1 MHGDRS
7 SELDHNVDWFIFGVT
22 AALVVGVCVPLILYP
37 DAGGEMVSA
46 AFEFVTTYFGF
57 AYIWAGMATLGFLVW
72 IALGRYGRVRLGPKG
87 CVPEFSTFSWAS
99 MLFCGGIGTTVLHW
113 GTIEW
118 VYYYQ
123 APPFGAE
130 PRSATALE
138 WAVSYPIFHWGIT
151 GWAFYCL
158 PAVVIGYAYHRRNLS
173 SLRVSAACREVIG
186 SRADGPL
193 GRLIDLVFMAGLVG
207 AAGTGV
213 GFSVPLITASISSF
227 TGIPEALSMK
237 VFIVFLGTVMF
248 AVSVSAGLERG
259 IRRLSTFNVGL
270 ALLLLGFILVV
281 GPTLFILKIST
292 DAIGFGLQN
301 FIRMNSWT
309 DPISDSGFVESWT
322 IFYWAWWIALGPY
335 MGIFVAKVSR
345 GRTLRGM
352 VFGVIGF
359 GSLGCAAFFSVL
371 GNYALYLELNEMLPV
386 VDMLNRQ
393 GAPATVVSVLT
404 SLPTGRWLLPP
415 FALLCLVFMATT
427 YDSASYTLASCATR
441 ELPVDRH
448 PARWH
453 RVFWALSLGI
463 LPTALL
469 ILGGLR
475 ALQTTVVVVS
485 LPLLVVG
492 VVMSVALVRMLRSDA
507 AD

>member
-1 MHGDRS
+1 MPIKQFRDV
-7 SELDHNVDWFIFGVT
+7 DHNIDWFIFTVT
-22 AALVVGVCVPLILYP
+22 AALVVGVCLPLILYP
-37 DAGGEMVSA
+37 EAGGEMVSA
-46 AFEFVTTYFGF
+46 AFDFVTTYFGF
-57 AYIWAGMATLGFLVW
+57 AYIWAAMATLGFLLW
-72 IALGRYGRVRLGPKG
+72 IALGRYGRVRLGPAD
-87 CVPEFSTFSWAS
+87 CTPEFSTFSWAS

-123 APPFGAE
+123 APPFGAA
-130 PRSATALE
+130 PGSAEALE
-138 WAVSYPIFHWGIT
+138 WAVSYPLFHWGIT

-158 PAVVIGYAYHRRNLS
+158 PAVAMGYAYHGRNLS
-173 SLRVSAACREVIG
+173 SLKVSAACRSVIG
-186 SRADGPL
+186 DRADGPL

-213 GFSVPLITASISSF
+213 GFSVPLITASISRF
-227 TGIPEALSMK
+227 TGIPETFDMQLL
-237 VFIVFLGTVMF
+237 IIFLGTVMF
-248 AVSVSAGLERG
+248 SVSVFAGLERG
-259 IRRLSTFNVGL
+259 IRRLSTFNVAL
-270 ALLLLGFILVV
+270 ALLLLGFILVI
-281 GPTLFILKIST
+281 GPTLFILKVST

-309 DPISDSGFVESWT
+309 DPMSDSGFVENWT

-335 MGIFVAKVSR
+335 MGLFVAKVSR

-359 GSLGCAAFFSVL
+359 GSLGCAVFFSVL
-371 GNYALYLELNEMLPV
+371 GNYALYLELNGTLPV
-386 VDMLNRQ
+386 LEILNEQ
-393 GAPATVVSVLT
+393 GAPAAVVSVLT
-404 SLPTGRWLLPP
+404 SLPTGRWLLLP
-415 FALLCLVFMATT
+415 FALLCMVFMATT

-475 ALQTTVVVVS
+475 ALQTAVVVVS
-485 LPLLVVG
+485 LPLLAVG
-492 VVMSVALVRMLRSDA
+492 VVLSVALVRNLRSDA

>member
-1 MHGDRS
+1 
-7 SELDHNVDWFIFGVT
+7 
-22 AALVVGVCVPLILYP
+22 
-37 DAGGEMVSA
+37 
-46 AFEFVTTYFGF
+46 
-57 AYIWAGMATLGFLVW
+57 
-72 IALGRYGRVRLGPKG
+72 
-87 CVPEFSTFSWAS
+87 
-99 MLFCGGIGTTVLHW
+99 
-113 GTIEW
+113 
-118 VYYYQ
+118 
-123 APPFGAE
+123 
-130 PRSATALE
+130 
-138 WAVSYPIFHWGIT
+138 
-151 GWAFYCL
+151 
-158 PAVVIGYAYHRRNLS
+158 
-173 SLRVSAACREVIG
+173 
-186 SRADGPL
+186 
-193 GRLIDLVFMAGLVG
+193 
-207 AAGTGV
+207 
-213 GFSVPLITASISSF
+213 
-227 TGIPEALSMK
+227 
-237 VFIVFLGTVMF
+237 
-248 AVSVSAGLERG
+248 
-259 IRRLSTFNVGL
+259 
-270 ALLLLGFILVV
+270 
-281 GPTLFILKIST
+281 
-292 DAIGFGLQN
+292 
-301 FIRMNSWT
+301 
-309 DPISDSGFVESWT
+309 
-322 IFYWAWWIALGPY
+322 
-335 MGIFVAKVSR
+335 
-345 GRTLRGM
+345 M

-492 VVMSVALVRMLRSDA
+492 VVMSVALVRNLRSDA

>member
-1 MHGDRS
+1 MRRDQF
-7 SELDHNVDWFIFGVT
+7 SELDHNIDWFIFLVT
-22 AALVVGVCVPLILYP
+22 AALVVGVCLPLILYP
-37 DAGGEMVSA
+37 EAGSDAVSA

-57 AYIWAGMATLGFLVW
+57 AYIWAAIATLAFLLW
-72 IALGRYGRVRLGPKG
+72 IALGRYGHVRLGPEG
-87 CVPEFSTFSWAS
+87 CIPEFSTFSWAS
-99 MLFCGGIGTTVLHW
+99 MLFCGGIGTTILHW

-123 APPFGAE
+123 SPPFGAL
-130 PRSATALE
+130 PQSAEALE

-158 PAVVIGYAYHRRNLS
+158 PAVAMGYAYHGRNLS
-173 SLRVSAACREVIG
+173 SLRVSSACRSALG
-186 SRADGPL
+186 DRADGPL

-227 TGIPEALSMK
+227 TGIPETFGMQLL
-237 VFIVFLGTVMF
+237 VIFLGTVTF
-248 AVSVSAGLERG
+248 AASVFAGLERG
-259 IRRLSTFNVGL
+259 IRRLSTFNVAL
-270 ALLLLGFILVV
+270 ALLLLGFILIV
-281 GPTLFILKIST
+281 GPTLFILKVST
-292 DAIGFGLQN
+292 NAIGFGMQN

-309 DPISDSGFVESWT
+309 DPFSDSGFVESWT

-335 MGIFVAKVSR
+335 MGLFVAKVSR
-345 GRTLRGM
+345 GRTLRSM
-352 VFGVIGF
+352 VFGIVGF

-371 GNYALYLELNEMLPV
+371 GNYALYLELNGTLPV
-386 VDMLNRQ
+386 LDMLNEL
-393 GAPATVVSVLT
+393 GAPATVVSVLN

-415 FALLCLVFMATT
+415 FALLCMVFMATT

-469 ILGGLR
+469 VLGGLR
-475 ALQTTVVVVS
+475 ALQTAVVVVS
-485 LPLLVVG
+485 LPLLAVG
-492 VVMSVALVRMLRSDA
+492 VVLSVALVRNLRSDA

>member
-1 MHGDRS
+1 MC
-7 SELDHNVDWFIFGVT
+7 L
-22 AALVVGVCVPLILYP
+22 PLILYP
-37 DAGGEMVSA
+37 EAGGRAVNA

-57 AYIWAGMATLGFLVW
+57 AYLWAAIATLVFLLW
-72 IALGRYGRVRLGPKG
+72 IAVGPYGRVRLGPED
-87 CVPEFSTFSWAS
+87 CTPEFSTFSWAS

-123 APPFGAE
+123 APPFGAA
-130 PRSATALE
+130 PQSAEALE

-158 PAVVIGYAYHRRNLS
+158 PAVAMGYAYHARNLS
-173 SLRVSAACREVIG
+173 SLKVSAACRSVIG
-186 SRADGPL
+186 DRADGPL
-193 GRLIDLVFMAGLVG
+193 GRMIDLVFMAGLVG

-227 TGIPEALSMK
+227 TGISETFGMK
-237 VFIVFLGTVMF
+237 LFVIFLGTVMF
-248 AVSVSAGLERG
+248 AISVYAGLERG
-259 IRRLSTFNVGL
+259 IRRLSAFNVSL

-281 GPTLFILKIST
+281 GPTLFILKVGT
-292 DAIGFGLQN
+292 EAIGFSLQN
-301 FIRMNSWT
+301 FIRMNTWT
-309 DPISDSGFVESWT
+309 DPLSDSGFVENWT

-335 MGIFVAKVSR
+335 MGLFVAKVSR

-359 GSLGCAAFFSVL
+359 GSLGCVAFFSVL
-371 GNYALYLELNEMLPV
+371 GNYALYLELNGVLPV
-386 VDMLNRQ
+386 IELLNDQ
-393 GAPATVVSVLT
+393 GAPATVVSVLS

-415 FALLCLVFMATT
+415 FALLCMVFMATT

-441 ELPVDRH
+441 ELPPDRH

-475 ALQTTVVVVS
+475 ALQTAVVVVS
-485 LPLLVVG
+485 LPLIAVG
-492 VVMSVALVRMLRSDA
+492 VVLSVSLVRNIRADA